1 MSAIKP
7 SKMNF
12 VQKNLFKFNKPKTF
26 RNKKTDYQRKEK
38 HSGKLDAADLR
49 LFDYCF

>member
-12 VQKNLFKFNKPKTF
+12 VQKNLFKFNKPKVY
-26 RNKKTDYQRKEK
+26 RNKKTDYSRKDK
-38 HSGKLDAADLR
+38 HPGKPDALIV
-49 LFDYCF
+49 LCS